1 MPDDPVPAMG
11 EAARRRLAADLFNH
25 VWALLDTEGRTPEQ
39 DVEMIHAAHASRHH
53 WGEVGTPVNVA
64 RGEWQISRV
73 YATLGR
79 GEPALFHAER
89 CLETCTEHGIGDF
102 DLAYAHEAMARAYRV
117 LGDESARR
125 ARDRGGRG
133 RRSDRRRGAPRAVRG
148 RPRRPALGGAPH
160 QRGP

>member
-1 MPDDPVPAMG
+1 MSDVPVPAIG

-79 GEPALFHAER
+79 GERHNHLRSALGRHAN
-89 CLETCTEHGIGDF
+89 
-102 DLAYAHEAMARAYRV
+102 A
-117 LGDESARR
+117 ESARR
-125 ARDRGGRG
+125 AEAMAESGCNPPGAMLRTQSLLCLLCSSHWGGMHGSDRVGRRGGTAG
-133 RRSDRRRGAPRAVRG
+133 EEPVDDTDQMAFEGA
-148 RPRRPALGGAPH
+148 
-160 QRGP
+160 

>member
-1 MPDDPVPAMG
+1 MSDVPVPAIG

-25 VWALLDTEGRTPEQ
+25 VWALLDTEGRTPGQ

-53 WGEVGTPVNVA
+53 WGEVGAPVNVA

-89 CLETCTEHGIGDF
+89 CLETCTAHGIGDF

-117 LGDESARR
+117 LGDD
-125 ARDRGGRG
+125 DRMDAHATAAAKAGEAIAAEEHRELFAGDLADLR
-133 RRSDRRRGAPRAVRG
+133 
-148 RPRRPALGGAPH
+148 
-160 QRGP
+160 